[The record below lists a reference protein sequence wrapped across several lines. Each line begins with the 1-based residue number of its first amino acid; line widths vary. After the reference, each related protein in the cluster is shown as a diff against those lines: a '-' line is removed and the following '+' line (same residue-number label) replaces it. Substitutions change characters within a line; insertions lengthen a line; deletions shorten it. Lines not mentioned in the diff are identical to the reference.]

1 MTDTISKTE
10 DVVQVTAD
18 APQIDQPEA
27 TATSWATMS
36 VAASRAGRECVD
48 VDPTSLIIGDNV
60 RAGAHL
66 DRQFLVSL
74 REFGVMDPIHVTRD
88 RDGAP

>member
-1 MTDTISKTE
+1 MTTDTTPE
-10 DVVQVTAD
+10 DIATGALETSDTA
-18 APQIDQPEA
+18 AA
-27 TATSWATMS
+27 TGARGAH
-36 VAASRAGRECVD
+36 ECID
-48 VDPTSLIIGDNV
+48 VDPTTLIIGDNV